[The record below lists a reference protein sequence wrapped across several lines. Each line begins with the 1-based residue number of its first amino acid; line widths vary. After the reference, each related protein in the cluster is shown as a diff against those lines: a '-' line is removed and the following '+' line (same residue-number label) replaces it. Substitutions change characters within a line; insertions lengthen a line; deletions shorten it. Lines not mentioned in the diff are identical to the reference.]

1 MNILF
6 QLGHPA
12 HFHLFKN
19 TIADLQRDGH
29 QAYILIRR
37 KDILEDL
44 LQQSGMSYV
53 NILPSG
59 KKSVFTLMLRLW
71 RVFQFTLTHH
81 IDILVGS
88 TPEVAQ
94 VAWLLHRRSVVMA
107 EDDAAIVPQFIKSVK
122 PFVDNYLSPV
132 SCNNG
137 PLEAVTTH
145 YEGFHKLAYLH
156 PNRFTPN
163 PTVVDKYFD
172 HREPY
177 FLLRF
182 AQLSAYHDVSAKVH
196 GISDK
201 TAQELIKILS
211 PHGRVYITSEREIS
225 PGLEKYRLRINPLDI
240 HHIMTFATLYIGDSQ
255 SMAVEAAMLGTPAI
269 RFNDFAGKIG
279 VLEELEKK
287 YQLTIG
293 IPSSEPERLYQTVN
307 KLIATEHLQ
316 DIYQS
321 RRQKMIAEKI
331 DVATFFTNFIEKL

>member
-307 KLIATEHLQ
+307 KLIATEHLR